1 MTPSLNIVSI
11 KKWQNQT
18 NDYNTPKQD
27 MHYEKIPADFILFPP
42 CGLVVQSDVKYKTFY
57 FFWSLKKSSSSHF
70 HRFFR
75 EYFLYPLSLSFVDS
89 CEWILPVESNVFSN
103 SALHEKDKV

>member
-1 MTPSLNIVSI
+1 MTPKGVPSTQMRHECMTPSLNIVSI

-42 CGLVVQSDVKYKTFY
+42 YGLVVRK
-57 FFWSLKKSSSSHF
+57 W
-70 HRFFR
+70 
-75 EYFLYPLSLSFVDS
+75 
-89 CEWILPVESNVFSN
+89 C
-103 SALHEKDKV
+103 